1 MSFELNGLT
10 LPSISFRG
18 LVRFEHGSADQEADF
33 APTIYSFDSNAK
45 IESNMAILVK

>member
-18 LVRFEHGSADQEADF
+18 LVRFEHGSADQQADF
-33 APTIYSFDSNAK
+33 AATIYSFNSNAK
-45 IESNMAILVK
+45 IESSKVIL